1 MRLPGPQV
9 DLRYCL
15 RQPATCHHPLRQPR
29 PLAPANKTPPDW
41 HPGRFLL
48 GSG

>member
-15 RQPATCHHPLRQPR
+15 RQHGD
-29 PLAPANKTPPDW
+29 LAIIRCANRG
-41 HPGRFLL
+41 H
-48 GSG
+48 